1 LTLSDRSR
9 NDSRVD
15 PITLVV
21 TAVALGA
28 SAGLTD
34 TATQAIKD
42 AYTGLKNLLVNR
54 SVDVS
59 GVERRPDSATQ
70 RAALA
75 ETLTDTADIDE
86 EALAAARAV
95 TDAVAADDPDAGR
108 VVGVSL
114 RDLQA
119 EFVELGTVTSTGDGV
134 IVDGARLTGGFT
146 AKEVRAGGTGGP
158 DPSAR

>member
-1 LTLSDRSR
+1 
-9 NDSRVD
+9 VD

-34 TATQAIKD
+34 AASQVVKD
-42 AYTGLKNLLVNR
+42 AYTGLKNVLTR
-54 SVDVS
+54 RQVDVS
-59 GVERRPDSATQ
+59 GVERKPDSATQ

-75 ETLTDTADIDE
+75 ETLTDAGDVDDDVV
-86 EALAAARAV
+86 AAAQAV
-95 TDAVAADDPDAGR
+95 TEAVAAYAPDAER

-119 EFVELGTVTSTGDGV
+119 EFVKLGTVTSTGDGV
-134 IVDGARLTGGFT
+134 IADGVRLSGGFT
-146 AKEVRAGGTGGP
+146 VDEVRAGGPGGP
-158 DPSAR
+158 DPSGR